1 MREIIKKIFLFL
13 DQKQKY
19 QAFFLIFLMTI
30 AAFTELMGLGLILIL
45 LNKFLGIANNSEIH
59 FLDNLLYNPII

>member
-13 DQKQKY
+13 DQKQKN

-30 AAFTELMGLGLILIL
+30 AAFTELIGLGLILIL
-45 LNKFLGIANNSEIH
+45 LNKFLGIANISEIH
-59 FLDNLLYNPII
+59 FLDNCSAISG